1 MATEYRFTIPCTMP
15 LPPPLP
21 PHNLLG
27 PREIVVINSNS
38 TTCKTA
44 ASASRGTTGDHR
56 LFAHRHVSEN
66 RTFNS
71 RSVPGRIF
79 VLLFRLGRETK
90 KKKKKRW
97 DLLAAIARE
106 SLKFPISE
114 PRRIA
119 AQLLASVQFHASHA
133 LSSNIKSPPPHRRK
147 ERIGIKADPLN
158 SRYATTVRWRSR
170 S

>member
-56 LFAHRHVSEN
+56 LFAHRHASEN

-90 KKKKKRW
+90 KKKKKNDEICSPQSR
-97 DLLAAIARE
+97 
-106 SLKFPISE
+106 
-114 PRRIA
+114 
-119 AQLLASVQFHASHA
+119 ASHWNSQFPSRDA
-133 LSSNIKSPPPHRRK
+133 SLPSYSPASSFMLH
-147 ERIGIKADPLN
+147 
-158 SRYATTVRWRSR
+158 TRSHQI
-170 S
+170 

>member
-90 KKKKKRW
+90 KKKKKTMRSARRNRARVIEIPNFR
-97 DLLAAIARE
+97 AATHRC
-106 SLKFPISE
+106 PVTRQ
-114 PRRIA
+114 RR
-119 AQLLASVQFHASHA
+119 FHASHA